1 MAANLVMPNSIVAGV
16 QLVIFDKDGTLMDVH
31 GYWANMVRMRADA
44 LRARLGLDQETTD
57 GLMDR
62 MGVDVAS
69 MRIKPAGPV
78 GLRKRE
84 IVLDAGEA
92 YLRERGFD
100 DINDVLVDVFR
111 QIDDDSL
118 RIMGEIVKPI
128 AGAVELV
135 KALRAHGCL
144 VAVATNDR
152 GDRAARAIEHL
163 GIDRDV
169 SCIAGADMVHQPK
182 PAPEI
187 VERICERLG
196 VEPARTVM
204 VGDSPADMESGHTA
218 GCLECIGVTSGLS
231 SPEELREWTSIVL
244 GSVAEI
250 DPRRAEPASDRDE
263 TAKKA
268 LGHV

>member
-1 MAANLVMPNSIVAGV
+1 MPNSIVTGV
-16 QLVIFDKDGTLMDVH
+16 ELVIFDKDGTLTDVH
-31 GYWANMVRMRADA
+31 VYWATMVRMRAEA
-44 LRARLGLDQETTD
+44 LGARLGLDQEMID

-62 MGVDVAS
+62 MGVDVPN

-78 GLRKRE
+78 GVRKRE
-84 IVLDAGEA
+84 VVLDAGEA

-100 DINDVLVDVFR
+100 DLDGVFVDVFR
-111 QIDDDSL
+111 KIDDDSL
-118 RIMGEIVKPI
+118 RMMDEIVKPI

-135 KALRAHGCL
+135 KTLRTHGCR

-152 GDRAARAIEHL
+152 GDRAARAVERL

-169 SCIAGADMVHQPK
+169 CCIAGADMVRKPK
-182 PAPEI
+182 PAPEM

-196 VEPARTVM
+196 VNPARTVM
-204 VGDSPADMESGHTA
+204 VGDSPADMESGHNA

-250 DPRRAEPASDRDE
+250 DARLSEPASDRDD
-263 TAKKA
+263 TARKV